1 MILVSVTN
9 IEILYF
15 LGRDLNFACICVT
28 LKPGTLEPQ
37 NITEIYAGD
46 GLWCC
51 TTSTEECKFDIPYDP
66 ELSVCIMELA
76 SIFIVI
82 SQT

>member
-1 MILVSVTN
+1 MILFSVTN

-37 NITEIYAGD
+37 NITEIYAKD

-51 TTSTEECKFDIPYDP
+51 TTSTEECKFEEFDP
-66 ELSVCIMELA
+66 VRSVCIMELA